1 MQMSA
6 EKVRYIDSSAIVK
19 LVGREPES
27 AALRRFLERRRP
39 LVASALVRTEVS
51 RAVLTF
57 GDAFLRRANDVLS
70 RIDLVRINSR
80 VLSDAGVLQPAA
92 LRSLD
97 AIHMATAA
105 LFGDTLNG
113 VITYDGPMT
122 DAAGL
127 YGWKVS
133 APT

>member
-1 MQMSA
+1 MSA
-6 EKVRYIDSSAIVK
+6 EKVWYIDSSAIVK
-19 LVGREPES
+19 LVAREPES
-27 AALRRFLERRRP
+27 AALRRFLERCRP

-51 RAVLTF
+51 RAVLTL
-57 GDAFLRRANDVLS
+57 GDAFLRRATDVLS
-70 RIDLVRINSR
+70 RIELVRINSR
-80 VLSDAGVLQPAA
+80 VLSDAGILQPAA

-105 LFGDTLNG
+105 LFGDTLSG

-122 DAAGL
+122 DAARL

>member
-1 MQMSA
+1 MSA
-6 EKVRYIDSSAIVK
+6 EKVWYIDSSAIVK
-19 LVGREPES
+19 LVAREPES

-51 RAVLTF
+51 RAVLTL

-70 RIDLVRINSR
+70 RIELVRINSR
-80 VLSDAGVLQPAA
+80 VLSDAGILQPAA
-92 LRSLD
+92 LRSVD

-105 LFGDTLNG
+105 LFGDTLSG

-122 DAAGL
+122 DAARL

>member
-1 MQMSA
+1 MSA
-6 EKVRYIDSSAIVK
+6 EKVWYIDSSAIVK
-19 LVGREPES
+19 LVAREPES
-27 AALRRFLERRRP
+27 AALRRFLKRRRP

-51 RAVLTF
+51 RTVLTL

-70 RIDLVRINSR
+70 RIELVRINSQ
-80 VLSDAGVLQPAA
+80 VLSDAGVLEPAA

-105 LFGDTLNG
+105 LFGATLNG
-113 VITYDGPMT
+113 VITYDGAMT
-122 DAAGL
+122 DAARR

>member
-1 MQMSA
+1 MSA
-6 EKVRYIDSSAIVK
+6 EKVWYIDSSAIVK
-19 LVGREPES
+19 LVAREPES

-39 LVASALVRTEVS
+39 LVASALVRTEVG
-51 RAVLTF
+51 RAVLTL

-70 RIDLVRINSR
+70 RIELVRINSR
-80 VLSDAGVLQPAA
+80 VLSDAGILQPAA

-105 LFGDTLNG
+105 LFGDTLSG

-122 DAAGL
+122 DAARL

>member
-1 MQMSA
+1 MSA
-6 EKVRYIDSSAIVK
+6 EKVWYIDSSAIVK
-19 LVGREPES
+19 LVAREPES
-27 AALRRFLERRRP
+27 AALRRFLKRRRP

-51 RAVLTF
+51 RAVLTL
-57 GDAFLRRANDVLS
+57 GDVFLRRANDVLS
-70 RIDLVRINSR
+70 RIELVRINSQ
-80 VLSDAGVLQPAA
+80 VLSDAGVLEPAA

-105 LFGDTLNG
+105 LFGATLNG

-122 DAAGL
+122 DAARR